1 MFYDAYIALSGFFAQ
16 GGNVLY
22 LIALTT
28 FLMWTLLFERLWYF
42 RSEHRG
48 VVHGVTDQWESRV
61 ERRSWSAHVI
71 REALISQT
79 RERISGSY
87 PIILTCVALCPL
99 LGLLGTVT
107 GMIAV
112 FERHGHP
119 RRQCPFNG
127 GWSFPG
133 DDPDDVGHDRRAVR
147 NLRNDLPAKE
157 DCLRDG
163 AHSGSIDDG
172 SLSRDGEVRWRVNQ
186 AEVRQS

>member
-107 GMIAV
+107 GHDRGIRTPWPPKAAMPV
-112 FERHGHP
+112 QWRLEFP
-119 RRQCPFNG
+119 RRR
-127 GWSFPG
+127 S
-133 DDPDDVGHDRRAVR
+133 RRCRA
-147 NLRNDLPAKE
+147 
-157 DCLRDG
+157 
-163 AHSGSIDDG
+163 
-172 SLSRDGEVRWRVNQ
+172 
-186 AEVRQS
+186 